1 MNHLRSICSFLL
13 LVLLAGASAADDQ
26 PDLVA
31 LCEKVKPAYVF
42 IGGGSGVLVSPDGT
56 MLTNAHVIGKT
67 KSFDVRLGDR
77 RHFRA
82 ELLGRDVQGDLAVL
96 KLKLNGDET
105 VPYLDL
111 GDSESMRVGD
121 YVLAIGNPFGEGLVD
136 QYPTFTFGVVSGL
149 NHVQGQ
155 YTDSIITDA
164 AVNPGNSGGPLCNMA
179 GQVVGING
187 QIESR
192 WGLRS
197 NTGLG
202 FAISSRRI
210 QIWLPRLAQAKGGEV
225 MHGQLPGLVFE
236 SSKDGLPQRAVVQ
249 QVVEGS
255 PAAEGGFVAGD
266 AVLEFEGKPA
276 ALVSQLR
283 GLVGIF
289 PEDYEVRVTV
299 QRNDKQVPLNVKLV
313 RAKTGYLG
321 LKFAKPDK
329 ADKYVK
335 VADVEKDSPAAGAGL
350 LKGDEIVELGGAAL
364 SMPVETQHKLL
375 ELWLKNG
382 VFSFQPVAMKV
393 RRKTDGD
400 SYEEHEFELVPK

>member
-1 MNHLRSICSFLL
+1 MLP
-13 LVLLAGASAADDQ
+13 VAAAAGADQ

-31 LCEKVKPAYVF
+31 LCEKVKPAFVF
-42 IGGGSGVLVSPDGT
+42 IGGGSGVVISRDGT
-56 MLTNAHVIGKT
+56 LLTNAHVIGDAKT
-67 KSFDVRLGDR
+67 FDVRLGDR

-96 KLKLNGDET
+96 KLDLKPDEK
-105 VPYLDL
+105 VPHLDL

-136 QYPTFTFGVVSGL
+136 QYPTFTFGVISGL

-179 GQVVGING
+179 GQVIGING

-210 QIWLPRLAQAKGGEV
+210 QIWLPRLAQAHGGEV
-225 MHGQLPGLVFE
+225 KHGQLPGLVFE
-236 SSKDGLPQRAVVQ
+236 PSEAGVPQRAMIQ
-249 QVVEGS
+249 QVVGGS
-255 PAAEGGFVAGD
+255 PAAESGFAPGD
-266 AVLEFEGKPA
+266 AVVEFEGKPA

-283 GLVGIF
+283 GLVGIY
-289 PEDYEVRVTV
+289 PEDHEVNVTV
-299 QRNDKQVPLNVKLV
+299 QRNDKQVQLNVKLV
-313 RAKTGYLG
+313 RAKPGFLG
-321 LKFAKPDK
+321 LKFAKPGK
-329 ADKYVK
+329 PDKYVK
-335 VADVEKDSPAAGAGL
+335 IEEVAKDSPAAGAGL
-350 LKGDEIVELGGAAL
+350 RQGDEIVELGGAAL
-364 SMPVETQHKLL
+364 SMPVETQYKLL
-375 ELWLKNG
+375 DLWLKKG
-382 VFSFQPVAMKV
+382 VFSFQPVAIKV
-393 RRKTDGD
+393 RRKKDGD
-400 SYEEHEFELVPK
+400 SYDEHEFQLVPK